1 MSKQKTAKSKKSLA
15 EMETP
20 LLSSSAPD
28 PLPEQTSEPIEET
41 IEEPTKEAS
50 DLVDE
55 SAPVE
60 ETIESFEEETFLD
73 RLKIER
79 DELNSKYE
87 KLHSFLQDRQKAIDT
102 VGKEHHT
109 LLVSQLH
116 HMDAYLSVLDRR
128 ISLL

>member
-1 MSKQKTAKSKKSLA
+1 MAKQKTAQPKEPLA

-28 PLPEQTSEPIEET
+28 PLPEQTSEPIEE
-41 IEEPTKEAS
+41 PTEEAS
-50 DLVDE
+50 DLVGE

-60 ETIESFEEETFLD
+60 ETLEPIKEETFLD

-79 DELNSKYE
+79 DELKSKYE
-87 KLHSFLQDRQKAIDT
+87 KLHSFLLDKQKAIDT

>member
-1 MSKQKTAKSKKSLA
+1 MAKQKTAKSKKPLA

-28 PLPEQTSEPIEET
+28 PLPEQTSEPIEE
-41 IEEPTKEAS
+41 PTKEAS
-50 DLVDE
+50 ELVDE

-60 ETIESFEEETFLD
+60 ETLESFEEETFLD

-79 DELNSKYE
+79 DELKSKYE
-87 KLHSFLQDRQKAIDT
+87 KLHSFLQDKQKAIDT

-116 HMDAYLSVLDRR
+116 HMDAYISVLDRR

>member
-1 MSKQKTAKSKKSLA
+1 
-15 EMETP
+15 METP

-28 PLPEQTSEPIEET
+28 PLPEQTSEPIEE
-41 IEEPTKEAS
+41 PTEEAS
-50 DLVDE
+50 DLVGE

-60 ETIESFEEETFLD
+60 ETLEPIKEETFLD

-79 DELNSKYE
+79 DELKSKYE
-87 KLHSFLQDRQKAIDT
+87 KLHSFLLDKQKAIDT

>member
-1 MSKQKTAKSKKSLA
+1 MAKQKTAKSKKSLA

-20 LLSSSAPD
+20 LLSSSAP
-28 PLPEQTSEPIEET
+28 LTEQTSEP

-60 ETIESFEEETFLD
+60 ETLELFKEETFLD

-79 DELNSKYE
+79 DELKSKYE
-87 KLHSFLQDRQKAIDT
+87 KLHSFLQDKQKAIDT

>member
-1 MSKQKTAKSKKSLA
+1 MAKQKTAKSKEPLP

-28 PLPEQTSEPIEET
+28 PLPEWTSES
-41 IEEPTKEAS
+41 IEEPTEEAS
-50 DLVDE
+50 DLVGE
-55 SAPVE
+55 SALVE
-60 ETIESFEEETFLD
+60 ETPEPIKEETFLD

-79 DELNSKYE
+79 DELKSKYE
-87 KLHSFLQDRQKAIDT
+87 KLHSFLLDKQKAIDT

>member
-1 MSKQKTAKSKKSLA
+1 MAKQKTAKSKEPLA

-28 PLPEQTSEPIEET
+28 PLPEQTSEPIEE
-41 IEEPTKEAS
+41 PTKEAS
-50 DLVDE
+50 ELVDE

-60 ETIESFEEETFLD
+60 ETLESFEEETFLD

-79 DELNSKYE
+79 DELKSKYE
-87 KLHSFLQDRQKAIDT
+87 KLHSFLQDKQKAIDT

>member
-1 MSKQKTAKSKKSLA
+1 MAKQKTAQPKEPLA

-28 PLPEQTSEPIEET
+28 PLPEQNSEPIEEPT
-41 IEEPTKEAS
+41 EETS

-60 ETIESFEEETFLD
+60 ETLEPIKEETFLD

-79 DELNSKYE
+79 DELKSKYE
-87 KLHSFLQDRQKAIDT
+87 KLHSFLLDKQKAIDT